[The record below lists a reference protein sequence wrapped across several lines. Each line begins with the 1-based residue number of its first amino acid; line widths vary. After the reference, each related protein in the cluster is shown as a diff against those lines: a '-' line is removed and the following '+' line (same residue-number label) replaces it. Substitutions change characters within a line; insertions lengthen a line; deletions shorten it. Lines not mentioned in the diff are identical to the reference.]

1 MKMKS
6 SSLVIAA
13 AALAF
18 LASGCGPDLAITRA
32 SANLD
37 NVQQSASFVI
47 VNNGAKTTSPFE
59 MEILLLDDA
68 GAVVAV
74 AYQKSINGLGYGEK
88 VELKNIS
95 LRHLPSPDNDCLGI
109 VTQAVFSIDPQDVI
123 RELDESNNR
132 RVVKVQQ
139 ISAVCD
145 EIVRFEAL
153 PVGKE
158 FIPISHIASD
168 GISFAIRA
176 LPERKGFAMAR
187 NDLALGNGQAMWLK
201 NAWLEPRICLPR
213 HYIAFDAGY
222 YGGEIFLEVNGDMGG
237 SPYPNLAAIDGA
249 IIGGVAVEVSGDGDN
264 PGVWQFNGVVNS
276 LKIGGQE
283 LAIDNILFWTQQK
296 RML

>member
-1 MKMKS
+1 MKRKS
-6 SSLVIAA
+6 TSLVIAA
-13 AALAF
+13 AALAL
-18 LASGCGPDLAITRA
+18 LASSCGPDLAITQA

-37 NVQQSASFVI
+37 NVQQSASFAI

-59 MEILLLDDA
+59 IEILLLDDA
-68 GAVVAV
+68 GAVVEV
-74 AYQKSINGLGYGEK
+74 AYRKAISGLSYGEK
-88 VELKNIS
+88 VALKNIS
-95 LRHLPSPDNDCLGI
+95 LRHLPTPDNNCLGK
-109 VTQAVFSIDPQDVI
+109 VTQVAFSIDPQDVI

-132 RVVKVQQ
+132 RVAEVQP

-153 PVGKE
+153 PIGKE
-158 FIPISHIASD
+158 FLPISHIASD
-168 GISFAIRA
+168 GIGFAIRA
-176 LPERKGFAMAR
+176 LPEGKGFAMIR
-187 NDLALGNGQAMWLK
+187 NDLAVGNGQAMWLK

-222 YGGEIFLEVNGDMGG
+222 YGGNIYLEVNGDPGG
-237 SPYPNLAAIDGA
+237 SPYPSLAAVDGA
-249 IIGGVAVEVSGDGDN
+249 IIGGVAVKVSGHGEN
-264 PGVWQFNGVVNS
+264 PGLWQFNGVVNS